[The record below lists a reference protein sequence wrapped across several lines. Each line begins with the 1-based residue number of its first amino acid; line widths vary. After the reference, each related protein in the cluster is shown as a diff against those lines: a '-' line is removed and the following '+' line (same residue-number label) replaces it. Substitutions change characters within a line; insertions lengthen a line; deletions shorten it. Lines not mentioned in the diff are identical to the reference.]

1 MVTDEQI
8 KKANTIAK
16 TAFEATKMIYDLAI
30 VAWEKISADV
40 GEQLNLKVADS
51 RWGSQ
56 SGSYINQY
64 GRLTK
69 AEILVLRRYFYTSFA
84 KTKTRELKPKTLPFI
99 LFSMATRKLD
109 PPQLT
114 YGILTNIDWAES
126 QAIEI
131 EPFMYEISE
140 RREQKPL
147 EVRGVKSMSSKGSAD
162 VEFKSLPL
170 FAISEDTINDIVTE
184 IVAWFEER
192 LL

>member
-1 MVTDEQI
+1 MVTDEQL
-8 KKANTIAK
+8 KKANAIAK
-16 TAFEATKMIYDLAI
+16 TAFEATKRIYDLAI
-30 VAWEKISADV
+30 VASEKISADV
-40 GEQLNLKVADS
+40 GEQLNLKVADY

-69 AEILVLRRYFYTSFA
+69 AEILVLRRYFYTSFG

-99 LFSMATRKLD
+99 LFSIATRKLD
-109 PPQLT
+109 PPQLI
-114 YGILTNIDWAES
+114 YGILANVDWAEG
-126 QAIEI
+126 QPVEI

-147 EVRGVKSMSSKGSAD
+147 EVRGVKSMSSKGRAD
-162 VEFKSLPL
+162 VEFKSIPL
-170 FAISEDTINDIVTE
+170 VAISEDTINDIVTE

>member
-1 MVTDEQI
+1 MVTDEHI
-8 KKANTIAK
+8 KKANDTAK
-16 TAFEATKMIYDLAI
+16 IAFEATKRIYDLAI
-30 VAWEKISADV
+30 IAWEEISADV
-40 GEQLNLKVADS
+40 GEQLSLKVADY

-56 SGSYINQY
+56 SRSYINQY
-64 GRLTK
+64 GRLTQ
-69 AEILVLRRYFYTSFA
+69 AEILVLRRYVYTSFT
-84 KTKTRELKPKTLPFI
+84 KTKTRELEPRTVPFI

-109 PPQLT
+109 SPELI
-114 YGILTNIDWAES
+114 YGILTDVDWGEG

-147 EVRGVKSMSSKGSAD
+147 EARGVKSVSSKGSAD

>member
-8 KKANTIAK
+8 KKANDTAK
-16 TAFEATKMIYDLAI
+16 IAFEATKRIYDIAI
-30 VAWEKISADV
+30 IAWEKISADV
-40 GEQLNLKVADS
+40 GEQLNLRAADY

-64 GRLTK
+64 GRLTQ
-69 AEILVLRRYFYTSFA
+69 AEILILRRYVFTSFT
-84 KTKTRELKPKTLPFI
+84 KTKTRELKPKTVPFI
-99 LFSMATRKLD
+99 LFSMVTRKLD
-109 PPQLT
+109 RPELI
-114 YGILTNIDWAES
+114 YGILTNVDWGEG

-147 EVRGVKSMSSKGSAD
+147 EVRGVRLMSSKGSAD

-170 FAISEDTINDIVTE
+170 FAITDNTIGDITTE
-184 IVAWFEER
+184 IVTWFEER

>member
-8 KKANTIAK
+8 KKANAIAK

-69 AEILVLRRYFYTSFA
+69 AEILVLRRYLYTSFA

-109 PPQLT
+109 PPQLI
-114 YGILTNIDWAES
+114 YGVLTNIDWGEG

-140 RREQKPL
+140 RRGQKPL

-170 FAISEDTINDIVTE
+170 FALSEETINDIITE